1 VVAELVEHPSSRRKK
16 AEPPPPLAFLRPSE
30 FPSSE
35 VADPEFIVRDLIEV
49 GGMTLLGGKR
59 DTGKTYLC
67 QQLQVACATG
77 EPWIGY
83 PVKACNSFAIYAE
96 DYDDNLLRRQG
107 RICRHYNV
115 NEWALEDRVTW
126 QSKSSGV
133 RRPHLFT
140 CKTFAADGEPT
151 GLWSQVAEHIE
162 RFEVKLLILDSI
174 RLLSGVRRDNPDQIE
189 SFLRFLDI
197 EAHERRIA
205 IMLLCNPPKYNLD
218 PAAWYSGPQ
227 SIEDTIRCGLSFGHP
242 DTYDPAT
249 PAEGVDERQL
259 IVKKAN
265 NLPHNHPFKLT
276 GIPLRWEG
284 GILVGREPVQQSPR
298 LVLSELER
306 IDLDARVWQAVHNMI
321 KGGYGPFAR
330 DERLLASFPRLM
342 AKQRAWQHVLPHL
355 PASVSRLVEAGRF
368 DVVSVAGRA
377 VIRPPHLRY
386 PAEKPILAVAAE

>member
-16 AEPPPPLAFLRPSE
+16 AEPRPPLVFIRPSE
-30 FPSSE
+30 FQSSE
-35 VADPEFIVRDLIEV
+35 VAPPEFIVRDLIEI
-49 GGMTLLGGKR
+49 GGMTLLGGRR

-77 EPWIGY
+77 QPWIGY
-83 PVKACNSFAIYAE
+83 PVKPCNSFAIYAE

-107 RICRHYNV
+107 RICKYYNIA
-115 NEWALEDRVTW
+115 EWALEDRVTW

-140 CKTFAADGEPT
+140 CKPFGADGEPT
-151 GLWSQVAEHIE
+151 ELWGQIVEHIE
-162 RFEVKLLILDSI
+162 KFEIKLLILDSI

-189 SFLRFLDI
+189 SFLRFVDI
-197 EAHERRIA
+197 AAHEKKFA
-205 IMLLCNPPKYNLD
+205 AVLLCNPPKYNVD
-218 PAAWYSGPQ
+218 PAGWYSGPQ

-242 DTYDPAT
+242 DTYDPAN
-249 PAEGVDERQL
+249 PAEGADERQL

-265 NLPHNHPFKLT
+265 NLPHDHPFKLT
-276 GIPLRWEG
+276 GIPLRWDS
-284 GILVGREPVQQSPR
+284 GILVGREPVQQPRR

-330 DERLLASFPRLM
+330 DERLPASFPKMM
-342 AKQRAWQHVLPHL
+342 AKQLKWQRDLLHL
-355 PASVSRLVEAGRF
+355 SASVSRLVEAGRF
-368 DVVSVAGRA
+368 DVVAVAGRA
-377 VIRPPHLRY
+377 VIRPPDLRY
-386 PAEKPILAVAAE
+386 PGEKSILAVAAE